1 MDELMIVANVAIIF
15 GVMYKL
21 FELYA
26 KRKERIMLIE
36 KLPPELL
43 DKEKVKCPNSS
54 SPSGFFSALR
64 MGCLF
69 LGIGLGLIAGY
80 CIVYTGIFL
89 KLRPSCKRNRFPYLW
104 SQRPDRRRHRTDSR
118 FPCRT
123 EAE

>member
-43 DKEKVKCPNSS
+43 DKVLLRVSS
-54 SPSGFFSALR
+54 L
-64 MGCLF
+64 
-69 LGIGLGLIAGY
+69 
-80 CIVYTGIFL
+80 
-89 KLRPSCKRNRFPYLW
+89 
-104 SQRPDRRRHRTDSR
+104 
-118 FPCRT
+118 PC
-123 EAE
+123 AWAACSWASDWV